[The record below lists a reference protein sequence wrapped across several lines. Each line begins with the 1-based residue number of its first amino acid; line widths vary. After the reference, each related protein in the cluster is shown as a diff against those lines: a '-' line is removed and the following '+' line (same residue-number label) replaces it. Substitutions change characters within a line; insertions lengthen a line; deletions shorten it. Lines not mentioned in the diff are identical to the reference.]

1 MKLPELWKEDV
12 FWKYVLE
19 STTDKEFREL
29 IGVEVIFYSHEAYCF

>member
-19 STTDKEFREL
+19 STTDKEFRE
-29 IGVEVIFYSHEAYCF
+29 SRR

>member
-19 STTDKEFREL
+19 STTDPHIWTK
-29 IGVEVIFYSHEAYCF
+29 S